1 MRILLLRCLPKP
13 LLSSSL
19 AAAMRC
25 WGPKTLSSPSMTLI
39 RKRTTETPSSVD
51 SRIFFASAMSNSDS
65 SDGPELFLLRD
76 GSRGLSRMKS
86 MASSRPYL
94 VSSLAASSLWQIL
107 KSGRSSVMTSM
118 RKSMTSVAVVG
129 LGLDSVGEVHGLL
142 VNGEYNSMYV
152 LQRIVTCD
160 RGCVKGS
167 FPNRDLSDS
176 AIFRLLAG

>member
-1 MRILLLRCLPKP
+1 MDSRFRGNDEWGAGDDGWAFEERASSLACLPKP

-25 WGPKTLSSPSMTLI
+25 WGPKTLSSPCMTLI

-76 GSRGLSRMKS
+76 GSGGLLRMKS
-86 MASSRPYL
+86 IASSRPYL

-118 RKSMTSVAVVG
+118 RKSMTVSPLSV
-129 LGLDSVGEVHGLL
+129 
-142 VNGEYNSMYV
+142 
-152 LQRIVTCD
+152 
-160 RGCVKGS
+160 
-167 FPNRDLSDS
+167 
-176 AIFRLLAG
+176 LAWIL